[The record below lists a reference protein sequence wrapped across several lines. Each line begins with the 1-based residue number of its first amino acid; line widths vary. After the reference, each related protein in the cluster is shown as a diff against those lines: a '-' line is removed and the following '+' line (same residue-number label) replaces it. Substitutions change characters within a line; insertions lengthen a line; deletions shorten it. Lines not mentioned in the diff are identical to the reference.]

1 MQTECVGDE
10 RGVDGRVDVS
20 GDGGDVAVHH
30 GGQRRRLARCAH
42 GRRQGV
48 SACLPACLPVSVCLC
63 LCVAHS
69 RTVVHVNIQA
79 VPLSCDHK
87 PSRPDE
93 MKRIEKSGGF
103 VMHLGVPR
111 VNGVLAVSRALGDA
125 ELKHLVPSQPE
136 YRTLSRR
143 CVVPEVSQPE

>member
-1 MQTECVGDE
+1 MDGSTSVVMAVTSRYIMVANAGDS
-10 RGVDGRVDVS
+10 RAVLMDGDK
-20 GDGGDVAVHH
+20 VALSV
-30 GGQRRRLARCAH
+30 
-42 GRRQGV
+42 
-48 SACLPACLPVSVCLC
+48 CLPACLCLVCLC
-63 LCVAHS
+63 LYVAHS

-79 VPLSCDHK
+79 VSLSCDHK

>member
-1 MQTECVGDE
+1 M
-10 RGVDGRVDVS
+10 
-20 GDGGDVAVHH
+20 
-30 GGQRRRLARCAH
+30 
-42 GRRQGV
+42 
-48 SACLPACLPVSVCLC
+48 SVCLC

-143 CVVPEVSQPE
+143 CVVPEVSQPEGGTRTLARVTCIRRRACVELGGQGACSAAGVCLGVC

>member
-1 MQTECVGDE
+1 M
-10 RGVDGRVDVS
+10 
-20 GDGGDVAVHH
+20 
-30 GGQRRRLARCAH
+30 
-42 GRRQGV
+42 
-48 SACLPACLPVSVCLC
+48 PVCLC
-63 LCVAHS
+63 LCVEHPL
-69 RTVVHVNIQA
+69 TVVNVNIQA